1 MADNGIPLRRTL
13 VANAVALAP
22 AWGALATL
30 YGTGELSGRAALIA
44 MGGIAV
50 VTMLLV
56 QRYLGSLASFA
67 RFVGELSDERQP
79 VMPRLSFAPATE
91 ELATAAATLSTGWRR
106 QRASIDNLA
115 ASAQTIVDGLPD
127 PLVCLDRQRR
137 IVRTN
142 LAAAL
147 LLGSPGGSERD
158 VSTVLRQPQL
168 LAAIDALL
176 ETGADGNFARPDQSV
191 VDLVLDGP
199 PELDMVAH
207 LRRLPRAAAD
217 GSLALIVLHDTT
229 ALRRAERM
237 RADFVANASH
247 ELKTPIAGLAGFIE
261 TLRGPAREDAAA
273 RERFL
278 GIMAEQADRMRR
290 LVDDLLMLS
299 RIEQHEH
306 ARPAAAVDLDRVLRS
321 VLDLLQLKASSRKV
335 RIEIDLAPDLPHAI
349 GDHDELIIVFQN
361 LIDNALKYARPE
373 TSVRVE
379 ARPSGKD
386 RVAVAVRDEGDGI
399 PAAHLPRLTER
410 FYRVDTARSR
420 QLGGTGLGLAIVKHV
435 VNRHRGRLDIR
446 SAPGKGSTFT
456 VTLPASD
463 AV

>member
-1 MADNGIPLRRTL
+1 MADRPMPLRRYV

-22 AWGALATL
+22 SFAALLALYWTGALAARPML
-30 YGTGELSGRAALIA
+30 FA
-44 MGGIAV
+44 MAGIAV
-50 VTMLLV
+50 VTIWLV
-56 QRYLGSLASFA
+56 RRYLGSLALFA
-67 RFVGELSDERQP
+67 RFVGELSDEREP
-79 VMPRLSFAPATE
+79 VMPRLRFAPATE
-91 ELATAAATLSTGWRR
+91 ELATAAAQLSAGWRR

-115 ASAQTIVDGLPD
+115 ASAQAIVDGLPD
-127 PLVCLDRQRR
+127 PLIAVDRQRR

-142 LAAAL
+142 RAARQ
-147 LLGSPGGSERD
+147 LLGDAIAQRD
-158 VSTVLRQPQL
+158 LSMAFRQPQL
-168 LAAIDALL
+168 LAAIDGLL
-176 ETGADGNFARPDQSV
+176 ETDDGNFIGADHAAIEF
-191 VDLVLDGP
+191 VLSGP
-199 PELDMVAH
+199 PELDLIAH

-261 TLRGPAREDAAA
+261 TLRGPARDDAAA

-306 ARPAAAVDLDRVLRS
+306 ARPDAAVDLLRVLRS
-321 VLDLLQLKASSRKV
+321 VLDLLQLKAASRKV
-335 RIEIDLAPDLPHAI
+335 VLELAVEPDLPRAV
-349 GDHDELIIVFQN
+349 GDADELTIVFQN
-361 LIDNALKYARPE
+361 LIDNAIKYARPG
-373 TSVRVE
+373 TAVRVT
-379 ARPSGKD
+379 ARPVGDD

-399 PAAHLPRLTER
+399 PAVHLPRLTER
-410 FYRVDTARSR
+410 FYRVDAARSR

-435 VNRHRGRLDIR
+435 VNRHRGRLDIQSTQGR
-446 SAPGKGSTFT
+446 GSTFT
-456 VTLPASD
+456 VTLPA
-463 AV
+463 A